1 MVNVLLLLPTQGLYE
16 VYDEQGIALIASYL
30 RENGYCVFM
39 NTVRELS
46 DLENMNIANMDIIG
60 VTSYHENLPFVFE
73 ICKKVKEINRKVLT
87 CLGGYSATY
96 YAYEI
101 MDSCAFV
108 DVIIEREGEIT
119 FLEICKK
126 IERKEKL
133 NKQKGIYYRNEN
145 GKIIYG
151 GINQII
157 GDLSDMPFSAKDIF
171 EKNKMS
177 LVELSTSRGCFNNCS
192 FCYSHS
198 YFDPEGKIRWRGRSA
213 QNVFDEICSI
223 VQKYKINKFYFNNAS
238 FEDSLPYK
246 MFMLELCDKLI
257 EGNINIS
264 FCANFRAGFY
274 KHCSEKEIEK
284 LINAGLTGVFLGIE
298 SFSEKDLLLYNKH
311 ASVRD
316 NLNAIDFFRKY
327 QIGLDIG
334 FINFNP
340 YSTYASLYE
349 NMVGLYK
356 SKYLSSL
363 VFMNRLRGYKG
374 TPLYQ
379 KIENDGLLIKENY
392 LNYYCYKYED
402 QNVEKF
408 VDFIVNLFVN
418 EPGDISGDSY
428 YFSMYQDQ
436 LISHLKRVF
445 RNNEML
451 LKLVSIYDEE
461 RRKILNEANEFCF
474 VWYGELLNLLK
485 EGWDLEKAKD
495 IVKSIEIGMRMGKYV
510 MKLKKNFSKFTK
522 EVLAIDRTAIFYIK

>member
-1 MVNVLLLLPTQGLYE
+1 
-16 VYDEQGIALIASYL
+16 
-30 RENGYCVFM
+30 
-39 NTVRELS
+39 
-46 DLENMNIANMDIIG
+46 
-60 VTSYHENLPFVFE
+60 
-73 ICKKVKEINRKVLT
+73 
-87 CLGGYSATY
+87 
-96 YAYEI
+96 
-101 MDSCAFV
+101 
-108 DVIIEREGEIT
+108 
-119 FLEICKK
+119 
-126 IERKEKL
+126 
-133 NKQKGIYYRNEN
+133 
-145 GKIIYG
+145 
-151 GINQII
+151 
-157 GDLSDMPFSAKDIF
+157 
-171 EKNKMS
+171 
-177 LVELSTSRGCFNNCS
+177 
-192 FCYSHS
+192 
-198 YFDPEGKIRWRGRSA
+198 
-213 QNVFDEICSI
+213 
-223 VQKYKINKFYFNNAS
+223 
-238 FEDSLPYK
+238 